1 MADLAGRQLGN
12 YRLLRPLGQGGF
24 AEVYLAEHIHLKT
37 QAAVKVLRANLA
49 DKDLEAFLTEA
60 QTVARLRHPSIIRVL
75 EFGVEGN
82 IPFLAMDY
90 LPRGTLRA
98 RYPKGTRLPP
108 STILPYV
115 QHVAAALHHA
125 HEHKL
130 VHRDVKP
137 ENMLLDARDA
147 VLLSDFGTATV
158 AHNSQSYKRE
168 AVAGTVAYMAPEQ
181 LRGQPRPASDQYALG
196 VVVYEW
202 LVGERPF
209 QGSFSEIASQQLFA
223 PPPSLRAKLPTLV
236 PAIEE
241 VVMRALAKN
250 PKERFA
256 SVQDFAAALERVSQD
271 APRSVEA
278 SPMFAAAAP
287 PAQCDQDDE
296 GTLLPT
302 PLPGQC
308 ASAAQTAPE
317 KALLPRRPRPAR
329 PKVRAAIL
337 MAPGILLLI
346 VALALIVLI
355 TRSLLPGRQ
364 VDAPTAAPTAA
375 QQTRIAHPTATIQ
388 ATAADPNAPYA
399 ATIPGPCDTNGA
411 RWIAVGTYQCLS
423 NALQVTR
430 LQGNDDAGVY
440 FSGSVAGS
448 APLPLNYAF
457 LVNVSHLQGNIC
469 VMVSSVFSLAS
480 LTPGPPPVPDRIGTL
495 EVDLCANL
503 TLLVYQIPPPNAN
516 GPASPIY
523 SAPLAS
529 EAGYTIGISCTT
541 PICTISVNNR
551 RIASAP
557 YANVTQVSNIGLTVL
572 GNDSSKVAAG
582 SAEFDHFLF
591 TPSP

>member
-12 YRLLRPLGQGGF
+12 YRLLRLLGQGGF

-37 QAAVKVLRANLA
+37 QAAVKVLHANLA

-75 EFGVEGN
+75 EFGVDGG

-98 RYPKGTRLPP
+98 RYPKGTRLPLA
-108 STILPYV
+108 TILPYV
-115 QHVAAALHHA
+115 QHVAAALHYA
-125 HEHKL
+125 HEYKL

-202 LVGERPF
+202 LIGERPF
-209 QGSFSEIASQQLFA
+209 RGSFSEIASQQLFA

-236 PAIEE
+236 PAVEE

-250 PKERFA
+250 PKERYA
-256 SVQDFAAALERVSQD
+256 RVQDFADALERASQD
-271 APRSVEA
+271 APRSVDA
-278 SPMFAAAAP
+278 SPVFAAAAP
-287 PAQCDQDDE
+287 AAPPDQDE
-296 GTLLPT
+296 EVTLLPT
-302 PLPGQC
+302 ALPGQF
-308 ASAAQTAPE
+308 ASAAHTAPE
-317 KALLPRRPRPAR
+317 QTRPPRRPRPAR
-329 PKVRAAIL
+329 PKVRAAVL

-346 VALALIVLI
+346 MALALIVLI
-355 TRSLLPGRQ
+355 TRSSPGRQ
-364 VDAPTAAPTAA
+364 VDAPTAAPTAT
-375 QQTRIAHPTATIQ
+375 QQMHTAHPTATIQ
-388 ATAADPNAPYA
+388 ATVADPNAPYA
-399 ATIPGPCDTNGA
+399 ATVPGPCDTNGA
-411 RWIAVGTYQCLS
+411 RWTAVGTYECLS

-440 FSGSVAGS
+440 FSGSVPGS
-448 APLPLNYAF
+448 APLPLKYAF
-457 LVNVSHLQGNIC
+457 LVNVSHVQGTIC

-480 LTPGPPPVPDRIGTL
+480 LTPGPPPVPDHIGTL

-523 SAPLAS
+523 SAPLALQ
-529 EAGYTIGISCTT
+529 AAYTIGISCTT
-541 PICTISVNNR
+541 PLCTISVNNR

-557 YANVTQVSNIGLTVL
+557 YANVTHVSNIGLTVL